1 MSEIMLPSSNDVE
14 KVDGIRI
21 KLVGIGGAGCNTIS
35 RLASQGLN
43 GVITIAA
50 NTDVQ
55 HLEMIRAHHKI
66 VLGKNT
72 TRFRGSGGD
81 PEKGRMATE
90 ECEEEF
96 RNLLSD
102 ADIVFVMA
110 GLGGGTGT
118 GGAPVVAS
126 VAKELGA
133 IVISVATLPFKF
145 EGNVRKRIA
154 IQGLQKL
161 KEVCNTVVLIDNNK
175 LLDFYPQYELRTAFS
190 LVDDVINNMLLS
202 ITESIVKPSLI
213 NIDYADFKTL
223 VERGSLASL
232 GIGRSSSPNRAEEAT
247 FNALQSPLLDVT
259 YDKLS
264 GAIVH
269 VTGGEDMKLSEAA
282 RPAEIISELMGMD
295 TLVIW
300 GARIDNYY
308 ASTMQVSLIL
318 TGLSDKFSS
327 SAEIEAVSLPKTNE
341 ELKIP
346 QPVVPA
352 QPTVDN
358 ELEYELERIVA
369 ELGIRR
375 LSIEN
380 AHAH

>member
-1 MSEIMLPSSNDVE
+1 MLPSSNDVE

-259 YDKLS
+259 YEKLS

>member
-1 MSEIMLPSSNDVE
+1 
-14 KVDGIRI
+14 
-21 KLVGIGGAGCNTIS
+21 
-35 RLASQGLN
+35 
-43 GVITIAA
+43 
-50 NTDVQ
+50 
-55 HLEMIRAHHKI
+55 
-66 VLGKNT
+66 
-72 TRFRGSGGD
+72 
-81 PEKGRMATE
+81 
-90 ECEEEF
+90 
-96 RNLLSD
+96 
-102 ADIVFVMA
+102 
-110 GLGGGTGT
+110 
-118 GGAPVVAS
+118 
-126 VAKELGA
+126 
-133 IVISVATLPFKF
+133 
-145 EGNVRKRIA
+145 
-154 IQGLQKL
+154 
-161 KEVCNTVVLIDNNK
+161 
-175 LLDFYPQYELRTAFS
+175 
-190 LVDDVINNMLLS
+190 
-202 ITESIVKPSLI
+202 
-213 NIDYADFKTL
+213 
-223 VERGSLASL
+223 
-232 GIGRSSSPNRAEEAT
+232 
-247 FNALQSPLLDVT
+247 
-259 YDKLS
+259 
-264 GAIVH
+264 VH

>member
-1 MSEIMLPSSNDVE
+1 MLPSSNDVE

-318 TGLSDKFSS
+318 TGLNDKFSS

>member
-1 MSEIMLPSSNDVE
+1 MLPSSNDVE

-66 VLGKNT
+66 VLGKNA

-327 SAEIEAVSLPKTNE
+327 SAEIEAVSLPKMNE

>member
-1 MSEIMLPSSNDVE
+1 MLPSSNDVE

>member
-1 MSEIMLPSSNDVE
+1 MLPSSNDVE

-66 VLGKNT
+66 VLGKST